1 MCNRLAHGELRNCC
15 VEEIWIPAPHWSSAL
30 LSSAFSPFS
39 FSSTLVVSTC
49 HSLVVG
55 VVGLYIF
62 WFDEATIADPLWGD
76 PSFVKV
82 NIAVSSSYLISDLFI
97 LILYWKVIGDKY
109 YIIHHCTA
117 LYAYYFILSEG
128 VLAYI
133 GNFRLLAEL
142 STPFV
147 NQREAAPCDVSLM
160 FLPQV
165 VLRSSELPQGF
176 QGLRHQRG
184 PHDRRVLCHADRLHP
199 APVRLHLLR
208 AGDGSLQEAWGFNPV
223 LLDLVL
229 CRSGCDE
236 CHVDGQD
243 FKGVHQ
249 SHLPLQT
256 RESQKESA
264 ERKA

>member
-1 MCNRLAHGELRNCC
+1 PRAALSRPGAQPPARESPRDPAQQ

-147 NQREAAPCDVSLM
+147 NQRWFFEALSYPRVSKAYVINGVLM
-160 FLPQV
+160 TAVFFVMRIASIPPLYAYIYSVLGTEAYRRLGALIQCSWISSCV
-165 VLRSSELPQGF
+165 VLDVMNVMWMVKISKGCIKVISLFRQEKA
-176 QGLRHQRG
+176 
-184 PHDRRVLCHADRLHP
+184 RR
-199 APVRLHLLR
+199 
-208 AGDGSLQEAWGFNPV
+208 SLQNGK
-223 LLDLVL
+223 LD
-229 CRSGCDE
+229 
-236 CHVDGQD
+236 
-243 FKGVHQ
+243 
-249 SHLPLQT
+249 
-256 RESQKESA
+256 
-264 ERKA
+264 

>member
-1 MCNRLAHGELRNCC
+1 MDTNSTLVISIVIIGFFTFQLLFHFVSCWFSAKVSPGFNNLNLKKKIE
-15 VEEIWIPAPHWSSAL
+15 WSSR
-30 LSSAFSPFS
+30 
-39 FSSTLVVSTC
+39 VVSTC

-147 NQREAAPCDVSLM
+147 NQRWFFEALSYPRVSKAYVINGVLM
-160 FLPQV
+160 TAVFFVMRIASIPPLYAYIYSVLGTEAYRRLGALIQCSWISSCV
-165 VLRSSELPQGF
+165 VLDVMNVMWMVKISKGCIKVISLFRQEKA
-176 QGLRHQRG
+176 
-184 PHDRRVLCHADRLHP
+184 RR
-199 APVRLHLLR
+199 
-208 AGDGSLQEAWGFNPV
+208 SLQNGK
-223 LLDLVL
+223 LD
-229 CRSGCDE
+229 
-236 CHVDGQD
+236 
-243 FKGVHQ
+243 
-249 SHLPLQT
+249 
-256 RESQKESA
+256 
-264 ERKA
+264 

>member
-1 MCNRLAHGELRNCC
+1 MDT
-15 VEEIWIPAPHWSSAL
+15 
-30 LSSAFSPFS
+30 
-39 FSSTLVVSTC
+39 SSTLVISIVIIGFFTFQLLFHFVSSWFSAKVSPGFNNLNFKKKIEWNSRVVSTC

-117 LYAYYFILSEG
+117 LYAYYFIL
-128 VLAYI
+128 
-133 GNFRLLAEL
+133 
-142 STPFV
+142 
-147 NQREAAPCDVSLM
+147 
-160 FLPQV
+160 V